1 MLQGIQTMEVS
12 QMTNQLFINNEFV
25 ESKSNDTM
33 EVINPATGEAFD
45 TITFATEEEVN
56 EAIEKSKHAQL
67 EWEKV
72 QHQHVQSMLN
82 Y

>member
-1 MLQGIQTMEVS
+1 
-12 QMTNQLFINNEFV
+12 MTNQLFINNEFV

-45 TITFATEEEVN
+45 TITFAT
-56 EAIEKSKHAQL
+56 KLTRQSKNLNMHNL
-67 EWEKV
+67 NGKKYR
-72 QHQHVQSMLN
+72 HQHVQSMLN

>member
-1 MLQGIQTMEVS
+1 
-12 QMTNQLFINNEFV
+12 MTNQLFINNEFV

-56 EAIEKSKHAQL
+56 KAIENLNMHNLNGKSTSTNT
-67 EWEKV
+67 
-72 QHQHVQSMLN
+72 QSMLIIN
-82 Y
+82 SFIRAKQR

>member
-1 MLQGIQTMEVS
+1 
-12 QMTNQLFINNEFV
+12 MTNQLFINNEFV

-56 EAIEKSKHAQL
+56 EAIENLNMHNLNGKKY
-67 EWEKV
+67 